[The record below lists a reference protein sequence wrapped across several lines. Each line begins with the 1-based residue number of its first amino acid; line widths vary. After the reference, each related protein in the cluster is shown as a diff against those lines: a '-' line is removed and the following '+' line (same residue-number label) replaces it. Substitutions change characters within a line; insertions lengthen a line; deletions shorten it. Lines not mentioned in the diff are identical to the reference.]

1 MSRWRP
7 SRIAARYATILLA
20 GIFSASAFADQVGE
34 LRTRMAFWRAEA
46 FVCPTTTPPFPSS
59 ETGEAAQPCNDGDMT
74 LFNGLL
80 CFAGEQRGCDAVRAA
95 QDPSTGEWHRSPRIR
110 ALGRNDRGD
119 ANFSPDMALGV
130 QLYALKTR
138 DVDRFYKWLL
148 WMHESVA
155 CSLEIAGNCILRA
168 LPRFCTNDA
177 PNAGCTVRPG
187 DAAILALT
195 VDRLQRDS
203 GMKALPDGRLRGHL
217 GSFGSIRNVLVELD
231 SLLNKPGYSQHIL
244 AVGLMVAQAAGAPDP
259 SFASAVR
266 RLAEKPENKGN
277 AFVTYLNGQRAQ
289 AIDETL
295 QRCPSSTRP
304 SLRPVNEW
312 QWERDT
318 QAQAWQRSNYW
329 DCIFMGR
336 LLGVD

>member
-1 MSRWRP
+1 MSSLGRWR
-7 SRIAARYATILLA
+7 SAARYAMVGLVGGA
-20 GIFSASAFADQVGE
+20 MASALADPLDD
-34 LRTRMAFWRAEA
+34 LRARMAFWRAEA
-46 FVCPTTTPPFPSS
+46 FVCPAATPAFPSS
-59 ETGEAAQPCNDGDMT
+59 ETGEPAQPCNDGDMT

-80 CFAGEQRGCDAVRAA
+80 CHAGEQRGCDAVRNA

-130 QLYALKTR
+130 QLYALRTR

-148 WMHESVA
+148 WMHDNVA
-155 CSLEIAGNCILRA
+155 CSVEIAGICVLRA

-177 PNAGCTVRPG
+177 PNAGCTLRPG
-187 DAAILALT
+187 DAALLALT
-195 VDRLQRDS
+195 VDRLQRDA

-217 GSFGSIRNVLVELD
+217 GSFGSLRNVIVEFD

-244 AVGLMVAQAAGAPDP
+244 AVGLMVARATGAKDAGIDGAL
-259 SFASAVR
+259 A
-266 RLAEKPENKGN
+266 RLAGKPENQGN
-277 AFVTYLNGQRAQ
+277 AFFTYLNGQRIQ
-289 AIDETL
+289 AIAETL
-295 QRCPSSTRP
+295 QRCPGP
-304 SLRPVNEW
+304 SNPSARPVNEW

-318 QAQAWQRSNYW
+318 QAQAWKRSNYW

-336 LLGVD
+336 LLGVE